1 LAFLSTV
8 CVLSPTFID
17 AEWIRAALL
26 GDGVMALL
34 GPLLPQAAREGH
46 QGRLRSALAT

>member
-1 LAFLSTV
+1 
-8 CVLSPTFID
+8 LSPTFID

-34 GPLLPQAAREGH
+34 GPLLPQAASTRAKTAG
-46 QGRLRSALAT
+46 TMPM